1 MKTFLTA
8 KKIGALA
15 KQPVPVKSPIKQ
27 RFAPLENIAA
37 ELGLQNNLKISDWR
51 RELDPKR
58 VVEIQVVFRD
68 QLKGQSYNTFYIFE
82 CLFQNMRPISLD

>member
-15 KQPVPVKSPIKQ
+15 KPVPVKSPTKQ
-27 RFAPLENIAA
+27 RFAPLDNIAA

-58 VVEIQVVFRD
+58 VMEIQVVFRG
-68 QLKGQSYNTFYIFE
+68 QLKETI
-82 CLFQNMRPISLD
+82 LPHL